1 MENVANYQQLMTAAR
16 RLRAE
21 KEKQRQI
28 QAQKTEQKSSFEM
41 LDSKK
46 QHLQQQLVEIRQ
58 VNSTATAKS
67 IVQRLHDTIRVN
79 RYMTDDKLP
88 KEIEN
93 RAHAIGMLNNALKS
107 ANPKVEDIQEIK
119 QKVHTKKPNRNWPFW
134 LLMEMAHRL
143 PRQAMKWQV

>member
-93 RAHAIGMLNNALKS
+93 RARAIGMLNNALKS

-119 QKVHTKKPNRNWPFW
+119 QKVHTKKPNRN
-134 LLMEMAHRL
+134 
-143 PRQAMKWQV
+143 